1 MVLLSTCHISPWG
14 NELQAT
20 MLKWNWERGLSSHI
34 VYLHI
39 FFSFAFLSPHLPLP
53 FISAFFLQYQKK
65 LFKKMH
71 FYLGQEIGQFLHC
84 KRDLLKHNKTVRI
97 PESSSTLKHKYKGIG
112 KLTSPKNFFS
122 KFTFKNHRLFCLLW
136 HLAVFQ
142 AGLSHHECPQVGS

>member
-1 MVLLSTCHISPWG
+1 MKLGARIKFSHCLSAHLFFLCFSLSTPPSSLYLCFLFAISK
-14 NELQAT
+14 ETAQ
-20 MLKWNWERGLSSHI
+20 
-34 VYLHI
+34 
-39 FFSFAFLSPHLPLP
+39 
-53 FISAFFLQYQKK
+53 
-65 LFKKMH
+65 KMH
-71 FYLGQEIGQFLHC
+71 LYLGQEIGQFLHC

-142 AGLSHHECPQVGS
+142 AGLSHHECPLTLSLFRMLVIPWVFIQQSETL